1 MPQEPGYYLRFTVLA
16 FVDYVAILK
25 GMADPTVRRDA
36 GPPGARRRGSPLDVE
51 RRKVKALSGGMRRR
65 LALAVALLGGPDL
78 LLLDEPTAGLDPEQR
93 LRFRSLVSR
102 ASNRTAVVLS
112 THQTEDITAL
122 CDRVIV
128 LDGGSIRFDGS
139 PEALAESASGRVLDR
154 RRARRASRAVVAY
167 GRRAASAHR

>member
-1 MPQEPGYYLRFTVLA
+1 
-16 FVDYVAILK
+16 
-25 GMADPTVRRDA
+25 
-36 GPPGARRRGSPLDVE
+36 
-51 RRKVKALSGGMRRR
+51 VKSLSGGMRRR
-65 LALAVALLGGPDL
+65 LALAVALLGSPDL

-102 ASNRTAVVLS
+102 ASNRPTVVLS

-139 PEALAESASGRVLDR
+139 PEALAESASGRVWIGDEPDG
-154 RRARRASRAVVAY
+154 RAVLSWRMGGGRHRHIGDPPVDAELTQPSIDDAY
-167 GRRAASAHR
+167 LLMVHGTRAHPGAAA